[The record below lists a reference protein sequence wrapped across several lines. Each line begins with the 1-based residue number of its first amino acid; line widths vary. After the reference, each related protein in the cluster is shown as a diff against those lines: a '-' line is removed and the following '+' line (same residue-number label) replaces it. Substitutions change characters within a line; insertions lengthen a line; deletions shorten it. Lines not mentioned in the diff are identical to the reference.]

1 MKKNTTKILVAALA
15 LFMAIGIAT
24 GSTFAWFALNTE
36 VSATG
41 MQVVAKSD
49 NTFLLIGTGTDDSAD
64 EIQAA
69 SPNTTVALTVAAADS
84 DLYPAHPVS
93 SAGEAALIP
102 ASTGKKVG
110 GDAITVAG
118 AIVNSAATAAAETN
132 WYTATAE
139 DYDDEAMLAGSARQL
154 TSFTD
159 YVIVKTL
166 YLTVADGSNNAN
178 NLSVTATIT
187 AQNAGNVDAVR
198 VMVVTDDGGFAILK
212 TGDLTADISGTN
224 TAISDTTVRTVT
236 VYIYVDGED
245 DTVYTNNKANLD
257 AATIG
262 LTFDVD
268 PVPAPAAP

>member
-49 NTFLLIGTGTDDSAD
+49 NTFLLIGTGDNDTAD

-69 SPNTTVALTVAAADS
+69 NPNTTVALTVAAADA
-84 DLYPAHPVS
+84 DLYPATP
-93 SAGEAALIP
+93 ATDTTAALLTT
-102 ASTGKKVG
+102 SGKKVG

-118 AIVNSAATAAAETN
+118 AEVNSAATAAAVTN
-132 WYTATAE
+132 WYTATAATV
-139 DYDDEAMLAGSARQL
+139 DDEAMLTGSARQL

-178 NLSVTATIT
+178 NLSVTASIT
-187 AQNAGNVDAVR
+187 AATSKNIDATR
-198 VMVVTDDGGFAILK
+198 VMVVTSDGGFAIL
-212 TGDLTADISGTN
+212 TPTSLTADIKGSN
-224 TAISDTTVRTVT
+224 TALTDSTVITVT

-245 DTVYTNNKANLD
+245 ASIYTNNKANLD
-257 AATIG
+257 TANIS
-262 LTFDVD
+262 LTFNVD
-268 PVPAPAAP
+268 PVPAA

>member
-49 NTFLLIGTGTDDSAD
+49 NTFLLIGTGDNDTYS
-64 EIQAA
+64 EIQGLTAPA
-69 SPNTTVALTVAAADS
+69 NTSVALTVAAADA

-93 SAGEAALIP
+93 SSGEAALIP

-118 AIVNSAATAAAETN
+118 AEVNSAATAAAVTN
-132 WYTATAE
+132 WYTATAATV
-139 DYDDEAMLAGSARQL
+139 DDEAMLAGSARQL
-154 TSFTD
+154 TSFD
-159 YVIVKTL
+159 EYVIVKTL
-166 YLTVADGSNNAN
+166 YLTVAEGSNNAN
-178 NLSVTATIT
+178 NLSVTASIT
-187 AQNAGNVDAVR
+187 AATSKTIDATR
-198 VMVVTDDGGFAILK
+198 VMVVTSDGGFAIL
-212 TGDLTADISGTN
+212 TPASPTADIKGSN
-224 TAISDTTVRTVT
+224 TALTDTSVITVT

-245 DTVYTNNKANLD
+245 ASIYTNNKADLD
-257 AATIG
+257 TANIS

-268 PVPAPAAP
+268 PVPAP

>member
-49 NTFLLIGTGTDDSAD
+49 NTFLLIGTDNTAD
-64 EIQAA
+64 AIQTA
-69 SPNTTVALTVAAADS
+69 NTKTVALTVDAADS
-84 DLYPAHPVS
+84 DLYPCTPAT
-93 SAGEAALIP
+93 ETTAALLN
-102 ASTGKKVG
+102 TTNGKKVG

-118 AIVNSAATAAAETN
+118 VKVDSAATAAAETN
-132 WYTATAE
+132 WYTANAATVANKTMI
-139 DYDDEAMLAGSARQL
+139 DGGARQL
-154 TSFTD
+154 TTFTD

-187 AQNAGNVDAVR
+187 AQNTGNVDAVR

-212 TGDLTADISGTN
+212 TGNLSANLYDGEHN
-224 TAISDTTVRTVT
+224 TAITDTTVRTVT

-245 DTVYTNNKANLD
+245 STVYTNNKANLD

-268 PVPAPAAP
+268 PVPAP

>member
-24 GSTFAWFALNTE
+24 GSTFAWFALNTS

-49 NTFLLIGTGTDDSAD
+49 NTFLLIGTGTDDTAD

-69 SPNTTVALTVAAADS
+69 DPNTTVALTVAAADS
-84 DLYPAHPVS
+84 DLYPATP
-93 SAGEAALIP
+93 ATDTTAALLN
-102 ASTGKKVG
+102 TTNGKKVG
-110 GDAITVAG
+110 GGAITVAG
-118 AIVNSAATAAAETN
+118 VEVEDDTTAAAVTN

-139 DYDDEAMLAGSARQL
+139 DYDDEVMLAGSARQL
-154 TSFTD
+154 TSFDD

-187 AQNAGNVDAVR
+187 AQSTGNVDAVR

-212 TGDLTADISGTN
+212 TGNLTADIKGTN

-245 DTVYTNNKANLD
+245 GTVYTNNKANLD

-268 PVPAPAAP
+268 PVPAP

>member
-49 NTFLLIGTGTDDSAD
+49 NTFLLIGTGDNDTAT
-64 EIQAA
+64 EIQGAT
-69 SPNTTVALTVAAADS
+69 PNTTVALTVDAADS

-93 SAGEAALIP
+93 TSGEAALIP

-118 AIVNSAATAAAETN
+118 AEVNSEATAAAVTN
-132 WYTATAE
+132 WYTATAATVA
-139 DYDDEAMLAGSARQL
+139 DEAMLAGSARQL

-166 YLTVADGSNNAN
+166 YLTVAAGSNDAN

-187 AQNAGNVDAVR
+187 AQAAKNVDAVR

-212 TGDLTADISGTN
+212 TGNLTANIKGTD
-224 TAISDTTVRTVT
+224 TAITDTTVRTVT

-245 DTVYTNNKANLD
+245 GTVYTNNKANLD

-268 PVPAPAAP
+268 PVSAP